1 MKNRILFLSM
11 FILALLPTMV
21 QANDYLEKQNHYSVM
36 ATGQDV
42 IHFTIPVY
50 AYGAGNDYYVHKMSY
65 IYIDNITKDGVSESG
80 TVTIAKAYSKRSADD
95 SENKDYSGGKGS
107 AYLEM
112 SKGKAIV
119 TSTYSGINEVVNE
132 GAGSGKMLIRTVE
145 DDGCDHVTKLEFD
158 WYPPTELNEKKF
170 RINLKIYLY
179 RNQAD
184 PKDNNQSYTFDWHF
198 DNSGQN
204 FTSNDNMVAPQL
216 MTPFLYTVSESGAT
230 AGFGA
235 AAVPYM
241 TFQNVYGYYSS
252 LNPSKLIPVK
262 ERSGI
267 IYVETTDTVQPAFSA
282 KFDLERNATTHEH
295 VQLNSNTVNIQ
306 PYHRIHDFAATAE
319 TDQMGTYTGNHVLTW
334 NIKNPQLSD
343 LLDGDMFE
351 VQRALKP
358 DFSDAQQVTV
368 TTMSRNKGSYKFVDN
383 NRSTWSGN
391 VNTITLDTIS
401 RKYVYT
407 PTKSHEIYDQNG
419 KLLYTVD
426 VELTNNKVFV
436 SSIPIYYR
444 IRRASASVWGW
455 NHDLAKTTTL
465 YNINYLAP
473 LAATQDNYSKDKEFE
488 NNHKVNFRFTIEN
501 SGAPPASFDN
511 DAYTLQLKKW
521 ETSNDSVTLRIID
534 YPGRNSGDFY
544 PPRFSLRKPDGNI
557 IRRYGKFSGD
567 QEFTVPKGSELYF
580 DDGWNQHLTIY
591 LYHDT
596 QYRIEQNSRGWDGF
610 VDESSTLPSYPFT
623 QALQQFLIDSLKP
636 LMIAKY
642 QQEYQGNKCMWDNSA
657 KLVVT
662 RTIQETGQEMEFIVP
677 PDSIRRQED
686 GSWLATFSDVAD
698 RACSHYSY
706 TVRIDQSEAD
716 LHVYDE
722 SQLAAKSISGP
733 DLYFDESATI
743 TRFTATQGDAS
754 TAMKNGV
761 LLRWQVNSDAVDSYV
776 LTRVKKGSDA
786 SPDTLY
792 RGDNTDYFDRTAL
805 PDVHYDY
812 TVATRYSCNGK
823 STSNAATTEGWRTP
837 YGEISGTIRVTDN
850 SGMAGVKVVLQDAAG
865 NALDSMIT
873 NASGFF
879 RFDSL
884 TYDGA
889 KGTDYAVIPTS
900 QYGTFAYNNTSAV
913 SATVT
918 VSVAEAVGSG
928 IDFVN
933 TASTRL
939 SGRVLYKLSTI
950 PVPGAMF
957 LLNGDTVRRDNVP
970 VTTGTDGNFELVLPL
985 SQPCKLQ
992 VFKPGHSFEGDGI
1005 LHVEQGKD
1013 SFALTKP
1020 LDGVRFYDRTK
1031 VCLVGRVAGG
1041 NDQRD
1046 LQHGFGVGKNN
1057 LGDNLQLVLQLEGD
1071 NTAQLVHDPDDLSRD
1086 TMQQSVEYTAVN
1098 GKPVVTN
1105 TLFEKKRIILQ
1116 PDPKTGEYAV
1126 DLYPTKYKVVQAT
1139 ATGYATLFA
1148 AGQGAETFDLTNA
1161 PLTVIHDTLT
1171 TNTNSN
1177 KQYTTSYNAVYDRIY
1192 HNPVVVGLSQVLYGI
1207 ERKGYGEAEME
1218 FSSIRSQSDKVA
1230 MYTEQPDGTV
1240 NYLMGYPV
1248 FLSGRKYQFVARA
1261 YEEYYY
1267 NNNRNGGAVDRVA
1280 QRGGEVIIHNGL
1292 HSQMDTLQFALDEKG
1307 ENRAVWLTVD
1317 QIDVN
1322 NSGTNALRN
1331 VSTLLK
1337 TEGNAVETTVFSAFV
1352 SGVDFESGNLMD
1364 TESSIV
1370 LLDIIRDPAGMGSTA
1385 WVDAGSTYTFAY
1397 SESYY
1402 WNMGVDITLMKG
1414 VKVTQNIGTVSAPQ
1428 GAGTYMGSNFETSR
1442 LLSIPI
1448 PISHDWSWGY
1458 MYNYTVTTDNR
1469 IATSPGMMPQDVG
1482 APADVFYGTTIS
1494 QLAGKFN
1501 AVAVIS
1507 DSLFQV
1513 RQPAINAGI
1522 MKVLGSGTAADG
1534 KPYYLV
1540 TGQKTALGSK
1550 VNNTFAYTQ
1559 DYVINSIIPKLAIER
1574 SNLLMN
1580 FADSADAQAYA
1591 NATEEPVYWNIGN
1604 ADQTAATDSIKK
1616 GAYRMICPDN
1626 DQVYTDRIAALDNM
1640 IYQWIAILYGNEKEK
1655 VHARMA
1661 GSSTEVGTY
1670 SISAGASFT
1679 HADVYA
1685 SAAGYN
1691 ELPQSAKLWGQQEA
1705 TSATLA
1711 ASQLASSW
1719 QQIANFFGTMGKD
1732 KIGETVGSALQKI
1745 GDLNNVVDDPAR
1757 PAQQQQQEMGS
1768 QTNASKFL
1776 FNIEPTTIYLP
1787 NFDKSNAKTVTKNC
1801 GFSLNSD
1808 NMGDLTVAVY
1818 RARTDSV
1825 WRDTTAVTRDKVG
1838 ISGREDDLLYGS
1850 YVFYTVAGSTY
1861 CPHEDEQKTAFYN
1874 PGTVISNETQW
1885 VAKPELSIDTYEQSA
1900 VMPDKRAVFHVTL
1913 MNNSSLQTGRA
1924 AMGNQFDLSINPIS
1938 NPNGARITM
1947 DGQPLTQSIGFFL
1960 TPGVPVTKTLEVERG
1975 TVDDYENLT
1984 LNLGLAD
1991 CPITFSTLNFSVHFL
2006 PVSSPV
2012 EITSPRQ
2019 NWTMNTLSPHDSIG
2033 YYLPIEIDGFDIH
2046 HKNFDHIEFQYKLST
2061 QSDDDW
2067 VNQCSF
2073 YADDSL
2079 YNLASGNKAMIENGR
2094 VVPFR
2099 FYGERD
2105 PKELNYDLRAVTFC
2119 RFGSGFVTKAS
2130 PVISGVKDTRPPVVF
2145 GDPEPANS
2153 ILGIG
2158 DHLKLRFSEP
2168 IAGNWLDEDNN
2179 FQLIGITNETSP
2191 TTDASPHF
2199 DGTADSYA
2207 ASAVNRS
2214 LANRSFTIDLMV
2226 KPTDPNAAVTFFEHG
2241 LDGKGIAFGRTAD
2254 NRLFLKSESQTVY
2267 SKPLTDKMLEFT
2279 RVAVTYNN
2287 DSSAVRFYAGTSDIT
2302 AAPSTLNTQPSTL
2315 NAPLVFGRGMEGNM
2329 LECRV
2334 WTKALTPEEITVTN
2348 QRYLTGYERELMA
2361 YYRMNEGQGTSLRD
2375 RASGA
2380 TLTMHNAS
2388 WNLPKGISLAL
2399 TANDSVALDRNKLSR
2414 SAAYDATYMLWF
2426 RPTSTNGTIFRAGD
2440 KRFALEDGKL
2450 VFHYGNQKSDIT
2462 NQKCAVGTWHHL
2474 VLVVNRTYNNIAVYL
2489 DDQLAV
2495 NFAADRLSGIAGDM
2509 YFGGDGFEGNIDE
2522 FIVFE
2527 QALPKTFIS
2536 EFGNRKPVGDEMG
2549 LMAYLPFEQQIQNP
2563 NGVLEQVFSVN
2574 DQRIFRDANG
2584 NVIDKVLPLID
2595 LSSLQGGDGGRLS
2608 DKATYAPVSGIGLL
2622 SKLKFNWTYNNEE
2635 LLVNLNMADYEINH
2649 QPVLVTVR
2657 DVEDLNGNPMPSPV
2671 MWMATVDRNALKW
2684 YDTELAFEALYPV
2697 TGNPSSV
2704 TDYTVDFAFFNQTGL
2719 RHQFTI
2725 ESLPDWLTVNESYGA
2740 INAISTKTVR
2750 FTFDAQMPVGVYSDY
2765 IYLTDENGLS
2775 EPLLVEYTVTA
2786 ICPYD
2791 EVDKN
2796 KYPNNM
2802 SVCGEVKIG
2811 TVYDTDADDRV
2822 IALYRNECVGI
2833 ANVAFDNLTSKTE
2846 VFLTVHGN
2854 DAMNRKEIRFQLWQA
2869 STGKVLELTPS
2880 RKITFAHG
2888 AVYGCGEPTPLVF
2901 STSGSETQNIAL
2913 NTGWNWISFNLNL
2926 QPDSARI
2933 NEQLSAE
2940 AAWTEGDIIKNPAN
2954 RQFCTYSANQD
2965 AFAGTLT
2972 GLDYQLIYMVYA
2984 KNGNILRI
2992 GGDPLKQSKM
3002 QITLRG
3008 DGQWSALPCLLNQ
3021 STPLAEALADYFDH
3035 ATAGDLVKAHDRFAY
3050 FSADKKWV
3058 GDLTALRPGEG
3069 YLFRRMA
3076 AGPVTVNFYNTERLP
3091 DKREKDRVRSAERG
3105 FHGTAAT
3112 NMTMI
3117 CQISYSDS
3125 GLTAERSNSDNGLTG
3140 VAGQALRAYIGD
3152 ELVGV
3157 ATPIDG
3163 LYFLTISSDAVGEL
3177 RFETEDGQSLIVQ
3190 RSYSDNGLT
3199 AEGGHTG
3206 AAGQT
3211 LCVYYVPDSHHGSLK
3226 APIVLRPGDNRPYKI
3241 IENNHVIIIR
3251 NNEKYDVT
3259 GKKL

>member
-1 MKNRILFLSM
+1 MKHNLSILILILCSLFLM
-11 FILALLPTMV
+11 PKNAK
-21 QANDYLEKQNHYSVM
+21 ANDYLEKQNHYSVM

-42 IHFTIPVY
+42 IHFVVPVY
-50 AYGAGNDYYVHKMSY
+50 AYGKGNDYYVHKMSY
-65 IYIDNITKDGVSESG
+65 IYIDNITKNGVAESG

-95 SENKDYSGGKGS
+95 SENKDYAGGKGS
-107 AYLEM
+107 AYVEM

-119 TSTYSGINEVVNE
+119 TSTYSGINAVVNE
-132 GAGSGKMLIRTVE
+132 GESSGKMLIRTVE
-145 DDGCDHVTKLEFD
+145 DDGCPHVTKLEFD

-216 MTPFLYTVSESGAT
+216 MTPFLYTVSESGCE

-241 TFQNVYGYYSS
+241 TFQDVYGYYSS

-262 ERSGI
+262 ERSGM

-282 KFDLERNATTHEH
+282 KFDLERNAKTQEH
-295 VQLNSNTVNIQ
+295 VQLNSNKVNIQ
-306 PYHRIHDFAATAE
+306 PYHRIHNFTATAE
-319 TDQMGTYTGNHVLTW
+319 TDNTGTYTGNHMLTW
-334 NIKNPQLSD
+334 DIKNAQLAD

-351 VQRALKP
+351 VQRALKS

-368 TTMSRNKGSYKFVDN
+368 TTMTRNRDRYTYVDN
-383 NRSTWSGN
+383 SRVFWTGNAKDTTLSGN
-391 VNTITLDTIS
+391 RNFRYEAEDP
-401 RKYVYT
+401 YYF
-407 PTKSHEIYDQNG
+407 YDQDGNITHQLTYE
-419 KLLYTVD
+419 LLNSGVQ
-426 VELTNNKVFV
+426 V
-436 SSIPIYYR
+436 SSVPVYYR
-444 IRRASASVWGW
+444 IRRASSSVWGW
-455 NHDLAKTTTL
+455 NNELVQKAAMQ
-465 YNINYLAP
+465 NANYLAP
-473 LAATQDNYSKDKEFE
+473 LAETQENYTKDADYA

-501 SGAPPASFDN
+501 STASGIVIPDDRFYLDTKLTYM
-511 DAYTLQLKKW
+511 D
-521 ETSNDSVTLRIID
+521 DSVTLRIID
-534 YPGRNSGDFY
+534 DPARGSDYKFPQYDISYNGNTLRQLASFHGNQEMRL
-544 PPRFSLRKPDGNI
+544 PRGAQVHFFIRGYIHTYFILDRSKQLRLLNKGWEVVLDQMLEPDPVT
-557 IRRYGKFSGD
+557 D
-567 QEFTVPKGSELYF
+567 ELKV
-580 DDGWNQHLTIY
+580 QL
-591 LYHDT
+591 
-596 QYRIEQNSRGWDGF
+596 R
-610 VDESSTLPSYPFT
+610 
-623 QALQQFLIDSLKP
+623 DSLKP
-636 LMIAKY
+636 LFVAKY
-642 QQEYQGNKCMWDNSA
+642 QQEYSGGKCMWDNSA

-662 RTIQETGQEMEFIVP
+662 RTIEETGQEMEFIVP

-686 GSWLATFSDVAD
+686 GSWIATFSDVAD

-716 LHVYDE
+716 LHVSD
-722 SQLAAKSISGP
+722 SLQLQPKTISGP
-733 DLYFDESATI
+733 NLYFDESATI
-743 TRFTATQGDAS
+743 TRFTATQGDAT

-812 TVATRYSCNGK
+812 TIATSYSCNGK
-823 STSNAATTEGWRTP
+823 HTSNAATTEGWRTP

-850 SGMAGVKVVLQDAAG
+850 SGMAGVKVVLQDAVG
-865 NALDSMIT
+865 NVLDSMIT
-873 NASGFF
+873 NASGYY

-889 KGTDYAVIPTS
+889 TGTDYAVIPTS
-900 QYGTFAYNNTSAV
+900 QYGTFVYNNTSMPT
-913 SATVT
+913 ATVSLT
-918 VSVAEAVGSG
+918 VDEAVGSV

-933 TASTRL
+933 TSSTRL

-1013 SFALTKP
+1013 TFALTKP
-1020 LDGVRFYDRTK
+1020 LDGVRFYDLTK
-1031 VCLVGRVAGG
+1031 VRLLGRVAGG

-1046 LQHGFGVGKNN
+1046 LKHGFGVGKNN

-1086 TMQQSVEYTAVN
+1086 TVNQSVQYSAVS
-1098 GKPVVTN
+1098 GQPVTTN
-1105 TLFEKKRIILQ
+1105 TLFEKKRIILH
-1116 PDPKTGEYAV
+1116 PDTRTGEYAV
-1126 DLYPTKYKVVQAT
+1126 DLFPTKYKVVQAT

-1177 KQYTTSYNAVYDRIY
+1177 KQYTTAYNAVYDRIY
-1192 HNPVVVGLSQVLYGI
+1192 HNPVVVGLSQILYGI

-1230 MYTEQPDGTV
+1230 MYTEQSDGTV

-1267 NNNRNGGAVDRVA
+1267 NNNRNGGVIDRVA
-1280 QRGGEVIIHNGL
+1280 QRGGEVTIHNGL

-1317 QIDVN
+1317 KIDVN
-1322 NSGTNALRN
+1322 NSGTGALRN

-1385 WVDAGSTYTFAY
+1385 WVDAGSTYTFGY
-1397 SESYY
+1397 SESFY
-1402 WNMGVDITLMKG
+1402 WNMGVDITLRRG
-1414 VKVTQNIGTVSAPQ
+1414 IKVTQDIGTVAAPS

-1494 QLAGKFN
+1494 QLAGKFS

-1522 MKVLGSGTAADG
+1522 MKVLGAGTAADG
-1534 KPYYLV
+1534 EQYYLV

-1580 FADSADAQAYA
+1580 FADSTDAQAYA
-1591 NATEEPVYWNIGN
+1591 NATEEPVYWNTGN
-1604 ADQTAATDSIKK
+1604 ADKTAATDSVKK
-1616 GAYRMICPDN
+1616 GSYKMICPDN
-1626 DQVYTDRIAALDNM
+1626 DKVYTDRIAALDNM
-1640 IYQWIAILYGNEKEK
+1640 ICQWIAILFGNEKEK

-1685 SAAGYN
+1685 STAAYN

-1705 TSATLA
+1705 SSATIA

-1719 QQIANFFGTMGKD
+1719 MSIANFFGTMGKD
-1732 KIGETVGSALQKI
+1732 KIGETVASALQKI

-1757 PAQQQQQEMGS
+1757 PTKQQQQEMGS
-1768 QTNASKFL
+1768 QTNTSKFL

-1787 NFDKSNAKTVTKNC
+1787 NYNKSNSKTVTKNC

-1838 ISGREDDLLYGS
+1838 ISGSEADLLYGS

-1861 CPHEDEQKTAFYN
+1861 CPHEDEEKTKFYN

-1885 VAKPELSIDTYEQSA
+1885 VAKPELTIDTYEQSA
-1900 VMPDKRAVFHVTL
+1900 VMPDKRAVFKVTM
-1913 MNNSSLQTGRA
+1913 MNNSSLNVGRA
-1924 AMGNQFDLSINPIS
+1924 AIGQQFNLSINPNS

-1947 DGQPLTQSIGFFL
+1947 DGQTLTQSIGFFL

-1991 CPITFSTLNFSVHFL
+1991 CPITFANLNFSVHFL

-2019 NWTMNTLSPHDSIG
+2019 NWVMNTLSPHDSIG

-2073 YADDSL
+2073 YASDSL
-2079 YNLASGNKAMIENGR
+2079 YQKASGNKAMIENGR
-2094 VVPFR
+2094 IVPFR

-2105 PKELNYDLRAVTFC
+2105 PKELNYDLRAVSFC
-2119 RFGSGFVTKAS
+2119 RYGSGFVTKAS

-2145 GDPEPANS
+2145 GEPEPANG

-2199 DGTADSYA
+2199 DGTNDSYA
-2207 ASAVNRS
+2207 ATQVSRS
-2214 LANRSFTIDLMV
+2214 LAGAFTIDMMV
-2226 KPTDPNAAVTFFEHG
+2226 KPTDPNAAVTFFTHG
-2241 LDGKGIAFGRTAD
+2241 MDGDGLSFARTAD
-2254 NRLFLKSESQTVY
+2254 NRLLLRSGETTVY
-2267 SKPLTDKMLEFT
+2267 SRPLADKMLEFT
-2279 RVAVTYNN
+2279 RVVVTY
-2287 DSSAVRFYAGTSDIT
+2287 DSSTHAVRFFAGTLEVTDNSQQPIANSQST
-2302 AAPSTLNTQPSTL
+2302 A
-2315 NAPLVFGRGMEGNM
+2315 APLVFARGMEGNM

-2334 WTKALTPEEITVTN
+2334 WTKALTAEEVAATHM
-2348 QRYLTGYERELMA
+2348 RYLSGSERELIA
-2361 YYRMNEGQGTSLRD
+2361 YYRMNEGQGTTLRD

-2399 TANDSVALDRNKLSR
+2399 TGNDSVALARNLLNR
-2414 SAAYDATYMLWF
+2414 SAVYDATYMFWF
-2426 RPTSTNGTIFRAGD
+2426 KATSTNGTIYRAGD
-2440 KRFALEDGKL
+2440 KRFAIDNSKLIYED
-2450 VFHYGNQKSDIT
+2450 T
-2462 NQKCAVGTWHHL
+2462 NGQRLMANGLSAGEWHHI
-2474 VLVVNRTYNNIAVYL
+2474 VWVINRTYNNVGIYL
-2489 DDQLAV
+2489 DGELTV
-2495 NFAADRLSGIAGDM
+2495 TYPADKLTGVTGDM
-2509 YFGGDGFEGNIDE
+2509 QLGGGGFAGNIDE
-2522 FIVFE
+2522 FTVFE
-2527 QALPKTFIS
+2527 QALPKTFIT

-2549 LMAYLPFEQQIQNP
+2549 LMAYLPFEQQIQNA
-2563 NGVLEQVFSVN
+2563 NGVLELVFSIN
-2574 DQRIFRDANG
+2574 DQRIVRDANG
-2584 NVIDKVLPLID
+2584 NIVNKVVPLVLTANDQQPIAN
-2595 LSSLQGGDGGRLS
+2595 LA
-2608 DKATYAPVSGIGLL
+2608 DKANYAPVSGIGLL

-2635 LLVNLNMADYEINH
+2635 LLVNLQMNDYEINK

-2684 YDTELAFEALYPV
+2684 YDTQLRQTRVMDSQSAYAPIETE
-2697 TGNPSSV
+2697 
-2704 TDYTVDFAFFNQTGL
+2704 FAFFNQTGL
-2719 RHQFTI
+2719 RHQFVI
-2725 ESLPDWLTVNESYGA
+2725 ESLPDWLSVNESYGSIGA
-2740 INAISTKTVR
+2740 MTDKTVH
-2750 FTFDAQMPVGVYSDY
+2750 FAFSPDQPVGTYSDY
-2765 IYLTDENGLS
+2765 IYLIDENGLC
-2775 EPLLVEYTVTA
+2775 EPLYVEYDVQA
-2786 ICPYD
+2786 VAPYSDPD
-2791 EVDKN
+2791 ESQ
-2796 KYPNNM
+2796 YPYTM
-2802 SVCGEVKIG
+2802 SVCAQVRING
-2811 TVYDTDADDRV
+2811 TYDTDERDIV
-2822 IALYRNECVGI
+2822 YALYSNNCIGK
-2833 ANVAFDNLTSKTE
+2833 ANVAFNTTTSTSE
-2846 VFLTVHGN
+2846 VFLTVFGKQLMVNH
-2854 DAMNRKEIRFQLWQA
+2854 ALTFQLWQA
-2869 STGKVLELTPS
+2869 ATGKIYSLTPS
-2880 RKITFAHG
+2880 EPITFAHG
-2888 AVYGCGEPTPLVF
+2888 NIYGCSGTPIVLT
-2901 STSGSETQNIAL
+2901 TSGSETQAIELQA
-2913 NTGWNWISFNLNL
+2913 GWNWVSSYLKL
-2926 QPDSARI
+2926 QPETAPI
-2933 NEQLSAE
+2933 NTTMMASK
-2940 AAWTEGDIIKNPAN
+2940 AWHEGDVIKTPESQ
-2954 RQFCTYSANQD
+2954 QFSTYSQAQTQ
-2965 AFAGTLT
+2965 FSGTLT
-2972 GLDYQLIYMVYA
+2972 GWDYTQMYMIFTSA
-2984 KNGNILRI
+2984 GNTIRLS
-2992 GGDPLKQSKM
+2992 GEPLTDGDRH
-3002 QITLRG
+3002 ITLQG
-3008 DGQWSALPCLLNQ
+3008 NNWSVVPCLF
-3021 STPLAEALADYFDH
+3021 SEVTPITEALADYFNH
-3035 ATAGDLVKAHDRFAY
+3035 ATAGDLIKARNRFAV
-3050 FSADKKWV
+3050 FSTDKRWI
-3058 GDLTALRPGEG
+3058 GDLTALHPGEG
-3069 YLFRRMA
+3069 YLFRRLGQGDVTVTFFSRNTGAAPQREPMA
-3076 AGPVTVNFYNTERLP
+3076 A
-3091 DKREKDRVRSAERG
+3091 DRQPMAGS
-3105 FHGTAAT
+3105 AT
-3112 NMTMI
+3112 NMTI
-3117 CQISYSDS
+3117 IAAIEQPTVS
-3125 GLTAERSNSDNGLTG
+3125 GAPTNNVQWGKS
-3140 VAGQALRAYIGD
+3140 GQQLMAYIGD
-3152 ELVGV
+3152 ELVGT
-3157 ATPIDG
+3157 AEPIEVDG
-3163 LYFLTISSDAVGEL
+3163 EQLYFLTASSDQAGEL
-3177 RFETEDGQSLIVQ
+3177 RFETADG
-3190 RSYSDNGLT
+3190 RELT
-3199 AEGGHTG
+3199 AS
-3206 AAGQT
+3206 GQKFA
-3211 LCVYYVPDSHHGSLK
+3211 YMANDHHGSLLS
-3226 APIVLRPGDNRPYKI
+3226 PVLLSPAGENGPYKV
-3241 IENNHVIIIR
+3241 IEDDHVIIIR
-3251 NNEKYDVT
+3251 DGERYDVT
-3259 GKKL
+3259 GVKLTK

>member
-1 MKNRILFLSM
+1 MKHRIYLF
-11 FILALLPTMV
+11 FLALMAMMLVPHRA
-21 QANDYLEKQNHYSVM
+21 QANDYLEKQSHFSVM

-42 IHFTIPVY
+42 IHFVVPVY
-50 AYGAGNDYYVHKMSY
+50 AYGAGNDYYVHQTSY
-65 IYIDNITKDGVSESG
+65 IYIDNITKNGVSESG

-107 AYLEM
+107 AYVEM
-112 SKGKAIV
+112 KKGKAIV

-132 GAGSGKMLIRTVE
+132 GESSGKMLIRTVE

-158 WYPPTELNEKKF
+158 WYPPTELNQKKF
-170 RINLKIYLY
+170 RINLKVYLY

-216 MTPFLYTVSESGAT
+216 MTPFLYTVSESGAA

-252 LNPSKLIPVK
+252 LNSSKLIPVK
-262 ERSGI
+262 ERSGM

-282 KFDLERNATTHEH
+282 KFDLERNATTHER
-295 VQLNSNTVNIQ
+295 VQLNSNTVNIL
-306 PYHRIHDFAATAE
+306 PYHRIYDFTATAE
-319 TDQMGTYTGNHVLTW
+319 TDNTDTYTGNHVLTW
-334 NIKNPQLSD
+334 NIKNPQLAD

-351 VQRALKP
+351 IQRALKS

-368 TTMSRNKGSYKFVDN
+368 TNMTRNKGTYKFVDN
-383 NRSTWSGN
+383 NRSTWTGN
-391 VNTITLDTIS
+391 AQGQTETFDYHAT
-401 RKYVYT
+401 YT
-407 PTKSHEIYDQNG
+407 PNESHVIYDQNG
-419 KLLYTVD
+419 NAKYSID
-426 VELTNNKVFV
+426 VELTNEKVQV
-436 SSIPIYYR
+436 SSVPVYYR

-455 NHDLAKTTTL
+455 NNELVKTTML
-465 YNINYLAP
+465 QNANYLAP
-473 LAATQDNYSKDKEFE
+473 LAATQDNYAKDADFE
-488 NNHKVNFRFTIEN
+488 NNHKVNFRFKIEN
-501 SGAPPASFDN
+501 SSTPPASFDD

-521 ETSNDSVTLRIID
+521 ETFEDSVIFRIID
-534 YPGRNSGDFY
+534 YPGRPSESWFA
-544 PPRFSLRKPDGNI
+544 PRYSLRAPDMKFI
-557 IRRYGKFSGD
+557 KRYGYFSGD
-567 QEFTVPKGSELYF
+567 QEFKVPKGTELYF

-591 LYHDT
+591 LNHDT
-596 QYRIEQNSRGWDGF
+596 QYRIEKDSRGWYGF
-610 VDESSTLPSYPFT
+610 VEESSKMASYPYT
-623 QALQQFLIDSLKP
+623 PALQQYLIDSLKP
-636 LMIAKY
+636 LLTAKY
-642 QQEYQGNKCMWDNSA
+642 QQEFQGAKAMWDNLA

-662 RTIQETGQEMEFIVP
+662 RTIQETGQQMEFIVP
-677 PDSIRRQED
+677 PDSIRRQND
-686 GSWLATFSDVAD
+686 GSWIASYSDIAD

-706 TVRIDQSEAD
+706 TVRIDQSDAD
-716 LHVYDE
+716 LHVFD
-722 SQLAAKSISGP
+722 SLQLQPKTISGP

-743 TRFTATQGDAS
+743 TRFTATKGDAS

-761 LLRWQVNSDAVDSYV
+761 LLRWQVNSEAVDSYV

-805 PDVHYDY
+805 PNVHYDY
-812 TVATRYSCNGK
+812 TVATSYSCNGK
-823 STSNAATTEGWRTP
+823 KTSNAATTEGWRTP

-865 NALDSMIT
+865 NVLDSMIT
-873 NASGFF
+873 NASGFY

-889 KGTDYAVIPTS
+889 TGTDFAIIPTS
-900 QYGTFAYNNTSAV
+900 QYGKFSYNNTSAV
-913 SATVT
+913 SATVSLT
-918 VSVAEAVGSG
+918 VAEAVGSV

-933 TASTRL
+933 TSSTRL

-957 LLNGDTVRRDNVP
+957 LLNGDTVRRDNTP

-1013 SFALTKP
+1013 TFALTKP
-1020 LDGVRFYDRTK
+1020 LDGVRFYDQTK
-1031 VCLVGRVAGG
+1031 VRLVGRVAGG

-1046 LQHGFGVGKNN
+1046 LQHGFGLGKNN

-1086 TMQQSVEYTAVN
+1086 TMQQQVSYTDINA
-1098 GKPVVTN
+1098 KQVVTN

-1116 PDPKTGEYAV
+1116 PDPRTGEYAV
-1126 DLYPTKYKVVQAT
+1126 DLFPTKYKVVQAT

-1161 PLTVIHDTLT
+1161 PLTIIHDTLT

-1177 KQYTTSYNAVYDRIY
+1177 KQYTTAYNAVYDRIY
-1192 HNPVVVGLSQVLYGI
+1192 HNPVVVGLSQILYGI

-1230 MYTEQPDGTV
+1230 MYTEQSDGTV

-1261 YEEYYY
+1261 YEEYFY
-1267 NNNRNGGAVDRVA
+1267 NNNRNGGVVDRVA
-1280 QRGGEVIIHNGL
+1280 QRGGEVTIHNGL

-1337 TEGNAVETTVFSAFV
+1337 TEGTAVETTVFSAFV
-1352 SGVDFESGNLMD
+1352 SGVDFESGNLTD

-1385 WVDAGSTYTFAY
+1385 WVDAGSTYTFGY
-1397 SESYY
+1397 SESFY
-1402 WNMGVDITLMKG
+1402 WNMGVDITLMRG

-1428 GAGTYMGSNFETSR
+1428 GAGTYLGSNFETSR

-1469 IATSPGMMPQDVG
+1469 ISTSPGMMPQDVG

-1494 QLAGKFN
+1494 QLAGRFN

-1522 MKVLGSGTAADG
+1522 MKVLGSGAAADG
-1534 KPYYLV
+1534 KQYYLV

-1591 NATEEPVYWNIGN
+1591 NATEEPVYWNTGN
-1604 ADQTAATDSIKK
+1604 ADRTAATDSIKK
-1616 GAYRMICPDN
+1616 GSYKMICPDN
-1626 DQVYTDRIAALDNM
+1626 DQVYTNRIAALDNM

-1679 HADVYA
+1679 HSDVYA
-1685 SAAGYN
+1685 STAAYN
-1691 ELPQSAKLWGQQEA
+1691 ELPQSAKLWGQQQA
-1705 TSATLA
+1705 SSATLA

-1719 QQIANFFGTMGKD
+1719 QSIANFFGTMGKD
-1732 KIGETVGSALQKI
+1732 KIGETVESALDKI
-1745 GDLNNVVDDPAR
+1745 GDISQIQDDPGDQTR
-1757 PAQQQQQEMGS
+1757 TRENQIQEMGS
-1768 QTNASKFL
+1768 QTNASKFM
-1776 FNIEPTTIYLP
+1776 FNIEPTTYYMP
-1787 NFDKSNAKTVTKNC
+1787 NYDKNNAKTVTKNC

-1838 ISGREDDLLYGS
+1838 VPSNDPDLLYGS

-1874 PGTVISNETQW
+1874 PGTLISNETQW
-1885 VAKPELSIDTYEQSA
+1885 VCKPEMTIDTYEQSA

-1924 AMGNQFDLSINPIS
+1924 AMGNQFDLSINPNS

-1947 DGQPLTQSIGFFL
+1947 DGQSLTQSMGFFL

-1991 CPITFSTLNFSVHFL
+1991 CPITFANLNFSVHFL

-2019 NWTMNTLSPHDSIG
+2019 NWVMNTLSPHDSVG

-2079 YNLASGNKAMIENGR
+2079 YNLATGNKAMIENGR
-2094 VVPFR
+2094 IVPFR

-2105 PKELNYDLRAVTFC
+2105 PKELDYDLRAVTFC

-2145 GDPEPANS
+2145 GSPKPANS

-2158 DHLKLRFSEP
+2158 DDLKLRFSEP

-2199 DGTADSYA
+2199 DGTNDSYA
-2207 ASAVNRS
+2207 ASDVSRS
-2214 LANRSFTIDLMV
+2214 LSDRSFSIDMMV
-2226 KPTDPNAAVTFFEHG
+2226 KPADPNAAATFFTHG
-2241 LDGKGIAFGRTAD
+2241 TDGNGITFGLTDD
-2254 NRLFLKSESQTVY
+2254 NRLLLKSGSETVY
-2267 SKPLTDKMLEFT
+2267 SKPLASRMLEFT
-2279 RVAVTYNN
+2279 RVVVTYDNET
-2287 DSSAVRFYAGTSDIT
+2287 DTTRFYAGTLELTDRSQ
-2302 AAPSTLNTQPSTL
+2302 TLIKNINS
-2315 NAPLVFGRGMEGNM
+2315 NSRFVFGRGTEGNI
-2329 LECRV
+2329 LEARI
-2334 WTKALTPEEITVTN
+2334 WTKALTQEEVSTTN
-2348 QRYLTGYERELMA
+2348 NRYLTGYERELLA
-2361 YYRMNEGQGTSLRD
+2361 YYRMNEGQGLTLRD

-2399 TANDSVALDRNKLSR
+2399 GQQDRALLASNVLSR

-2426 RPTSTNGTIFRAGD
+2426 RPTSDNGTVFSAGD

-2450 VFHYGNQKSDIT
+2450 VFHYGDQSSIVNRKID
-2462 NQKCAVGTWHHL
+2462 NGNWHHL
-2474 VLVVNRTYNNIAVYL
+2474 VWVINRTYNNVAIYL
-2489 DDQLAV
+2489 DSELSATFPATQLTGI
-2495 NFAADRLSGIAGDM
+2495 SGEM
-2509 YFGGDGFEGNIDE
+2509 YFGGDNFEGNIDE
-2522 FIVFE
+2522 FMVFE
-2527 QALPKTFIS
+2527 QALPKTFIT
-2536 EFGNRKPVGDEMG
+2536 EFGTRKPIGDEMG
-2549 LMAYLPFEQQIQNP
+2549 LMAYLPFEQQVQNA
-2563 NGVLEQVFSVN
+2563 NGVLEQVFTVN
-2574 DQRIFRDANG
+2574 DQRIFTDPSG
-2584 NVIDKVLPLID
+2584 NVVNKEVPLVTEFVTGSSGYVDPAEYDKYA
-2595 LSSLQGGDGGRLS
+2595 
-2608 DKATYAPVSGIGLL
+2608 DKDTYAPVSGIGLL

-2684 YDTELAFEALYPV
+2684 YDNELKQTQLVYGQLAEKPIY
-2697 TGNPSSV
+2697 S
-2704 TDYTVDFAFFNQTGL
+2704 DFAFFNQTGM
-2719 RHQFTI
+2719 RHQYSI
-2725 ESLPDWLTVNESYGA
+2725 ESLPDWLTVSESYGTIGA
-2740 INAISTKTVR
+2740 MSDKTIRFNFST
-2750 FTFDAQMPVGVYSDY
+2750 DLPAGAYSDY
-2765 IYLTDENGLS
+2765 VYLTDENGLS
-2775 EPLLVEYTVTA
+2775 EPLFVEYTVEA

-2791 EVDKN
+2791 EPDEH
-2796 KYPNNM
+2796 KYSLNM
-2802 SVCGEVKIG
+2802 SVCG
-2811 TVYDTDADDRV
+2811 TVMHNGQYDTNTEDKVMAF
-2822 IALYRNECVGI
+2822 YHGECVGMANI
-2833 ANVAFDNLTSKTE
+2833 AANGE
-2846 VFLTVHGN
+2846 VFLAVYGN
-2854 DAMNRKEIRFQLWQA
+2854 EVMSNKEITFQLWQA
-2869 STGKVLELTPS
+2869 STGKVLNLTPS
-2880 RKITFAHG
+2880 RKITFTHG
-2888 AVYGCGEPTPLVF
+2888 AVYGCGSGEPVVF
-2901 STSGSETQNIAL
+2901 TTSGSETQNIAL
-2913 NTGWNWISFNLNL
+2913 FAGWNWISTNLALTPTKASLNTVM
-2926 QPDSARI
+2926 SG
-2933 NEQLSAE
+2933 AE
-2940 AAWTEGDIIKNPAN
+2940 PWKEGDLIKNPAN
-2954 RQFCTYSANQD
+2954 HQFCTYSETQD
-2965 AFAGTLT
+2965 AFMGELT
-2972 GLDYQLIYMVYA
+2972 GWDYKQMYMVYT
-2984 KNGNILRI
+2984 KNGNTLRLN
-2992 GGDPLKQSKM
+2992 GDKLSKDSM
-3002 QITLRG
+3002 QLTLRG
-3008 DGQWSALPCLLNQ
+3008 DGQWSALPCLLDRA
-3021 STPLAEALADYFDH
+3021 TTITEAMADYYEH
-3035 ATAGDLVKAHDRFAY
+3035 ATAGDIIKSHGHFAY
-3050 FSADKKWV
+3050 FSADKQWK

-3069 YLFRRMA
+3069 YLMRRMG
-3076 AGPVTVNFYNTERLP
+3076 AGDVTVKFYNTALQVESR
-3091 DKREKDRVRSAERG
+3091 K
-3105 FHGTAAT
+3105 TAPLKEESRFTGNGAT

-3117 CQISYSDS
+3117 CKVV
-3125 GLTAERSNSDNGLTG
+3125 ERQKSEVES
-3140 VAGQALRAYIGD
+3140 LRAYVGD
-3152 ELVGV
+3152 ELAGV
-3157 ATPIDG
+3157 ATQIDS

-3177 RFETEDGQSLIVQ
+3177 RFETEDGTPLVSEMPT
-3190 RSYSDNGLT
+3190 RY
-3199 AEGGHTG
+3199 
-3206 AAGQT
+3206 AA
-3211 LCVYYVPDSHHGSLK
+3211 DSHHGSPKTPVILK
-3226 APIVLRPGDNRPYKI
+3226 PGDPDRVRKV

-3251 NNEKYDVT
+3251 NDERYDVT
-3259 GKKL
+3259 GKKLNK

>member
-1 MKNRILFLSM
+1 MNMKNKVNL
-11 FILALLPTMV
+11 FILAVCSLFLMPNMAR
-21 QANDYLEKQNHYSVM
+21 ANDYLEKQNHYSVM

-42 IHFTIPVY
+42 IHFVVPVY
-50 AYGAGNDYYVHKMSY
+50 AYGKGNDYYVHKMSY
-65 IYIDNITKDGVSESG
+65 IYIDNITKNGVAESG

-107 AYLEM
+107 AYVEM

-119 TSTYSGINEVVNE
+119 TSTYSGINAVVNE
-132 GAGSGKMLIRTVE
+132 GESSGKMLIRTVE
-145 DDGCDHVTKLEFD
+145 DDGCPHVTKLEFD

-216 MTPFLYTVSESGAT
+216 MTPFLYTVSESGST

-262 ERSGI
+262 ERSGM

-282 KFDLERNATTHEH
+282 KFDLERNAKTQEH
-295 VQLNSNTVNIQ
+295 VQLNSNTVNIL
-306 PYHRIHDFAATAE
+306 PYHRIHNFTATAE
-319 TDQMGTYTGNHVLTW
+319 MDNTGTYTGNHMLTW
-334 NIKNPQLSD
+334 DIKNAQLAD

-351 VQRALKP
+351 VQRALKS

-368 TTMSRNKGSYKFVDN
+368 TTMTRNRDRYTYVDN
-383 NRSTWSGN
+383 SRVFWTGNAKDTTVSGN
-391 VNTITLDTIS
+391 RNFRYEAKDP
-401 RKYVYT
+401 YYF
-407 PTKSHEIYDQNG
+407 YDQDGNITHQLTYE
-419 KLLYTVD
+419 LLNSGVQ
-426 VELTNNKVFV
+426 V
-436 SSIPIYYR
+436 SSVPVYYR
-444 IRRASASVWGW
+444 IRRASSSVWGW
-455 NHDLAKTTTL
+455 NNELVQKTAMQ
-465 YNINYLAP
+465 NANYLAP
-473 LAATQDNYSKDKEFE
+473 LAETQENYTKDADYA

-501 SGAPPASFDN
+501 STASGIVIPDDRFYLDTKLTYM
-511 DAYTLQLKKW
+511 D
-521 ETSNDSVTLRIID
+521 DSVTLRIID
-534 YPGRNSGDFY
+534 DPARGSDYKFPQYDITYKGNT
-544 PPRFSLRKPDGNI
+544 LRKLDSFHGN
-557 IRRYGKFSGD
+557 
-567 QEFTVPKGSELYF
+567 QEMRLP
-580 DDGWNQHLTIY
+580 
-591 LYHDT
+591 
-596 QYRIEQNSRGWDGF
+596 RGAQ
-610 VDESSTLPSYPFT
+610 VH
-623 QALQQFLIDSLKP
+623 FLIRGYINTYFPLDRSKQLRILNKGREVVLDQTLEPDPVTDELKVQLCDSLKP
-636 LMIAKY
+636 LFVAKY
-642 QQEYQGNKCMWDNSA
+642 QQEYSGGKCMWDNSA

-662 RTIQETGQEMEFIVP
+662 RTIEETGQEMEFIVP

-686 GSWLATFSDVAD
+686 GSWIATFSDVAD

-716 LHVYDE
+716 LHVSD
-722 SQLAAKSISGP
+722 SLQLQPKTISGP

-812 TVATRYSCNGK
+812 TVATSYSCNGK
-823 STSNAATTEGWRTP
+823 STSNAATAEGWRTP

-865 NALDSMIT
+865 NVLDSMIT
-873 NASGFF
+873 NASGYY

-889 KGTDYAVIPTS
+889 TGTDYAVIPTS
-900 QYGTFAYNNTSAV
+900 QYGTFVYNNTSMPT
-913 SATVT
+913 ATVSLT
-918 VSVAEAVGSG
+918 VDEAVGSV

-933 TASTRL
+933 TSSTRL
-939 SGRVLYKLSTI
+939 SGRVLYQLSTI

-957 LLNGDTVRRDNVP
+957 LLNGDTIRRDNVP

-1013 SFALTKP
+1013 TFALTKP

-1031 VCLVGRVAGG
+1031 VRLVGRVAGG

-1046 LQHGFGVGKNN
+1046 LKHGFGLGKNN

-1071 NTAQLVHDPDDLSRD
+1071 NTAQLVHDPDDLTRD
-1086 TMQQSVEYTAVN
+1086 TIQQSVVYNSYKEEAVT
-1098 GKPVVTN
+1098 TN

-1126 DLYPTKYKVVQAT
+1126 DLFPTKYKVVQAT

-1161 PLTVIHDTLT
+1161 PLTVIYDTLT

-1177 KQYTTSYNAVYDRIY
+1177 KQFATSYNAVYDRIY
-1192 HNPVVVGLSQVLYGI
+1192 HNPVVVGLSQILYGI

-1230 MYTEQPDGTV
+1230 MYTEQSDGTV

-1267 NNNRNGGAVDRVA
+1267 NNNRNGGVVDRVA
-1280 QRGGEVIIHNGL
+1280 QRGGEVTIHNGL

-1385 WVDAGSTYTFAY
+1385 WVDAGSTYTFGY
-1397 SESYY
+1397 SESFY
-1402 WNMGVDITLMKG
+1402 WNMGIDITLMRG
-1414 VKVTQNIGTVSAPQ
+1414 IKVTQDIGTVAAPS

-1482 APADVFYGTTIS
+1482 APADIFYGTTIS
-1494 QLAGKFN
+1494 QLAGRFS

-1534 KPYYLV
+1534 KQYYLV

-1550 VNNTFAYTQ
+1550 VNNTFVYTQ

-1591 NATEEPVYWNIGN
+1591 NATEEPVYWNTGN
-1604 ADQTAATDSIKK
+1604 ADKTAATDSIKK
-1616 GAYRMICPDN
+1616 GSYKMICPDN

-1640 IYQWIAILYGNEKEK
+1640 ICQWIAILYGNEKEK

-1685 SAAGYN
+1685 STAAYN

-1719 QQIANFFGTMGKD
+1719 QSIANFFGTMGKD

-1757 PAQQQQQEMGS
+1757 PAKQQQQEMGS
-1768 QTNASKFL
+1768 QTNTSKFL

-1787 NFDKSNAKTVTKNC
+1787 NYDKNHAKTVTKNC

-1838 ISGREDDLLYGS
+1838 ISGSEADLLYGS
-1850 YVFYTVAGSTY
+1850 YVFYTVGGSTY

-1885 VAKPELSIDTYEQSA
+1885 VCKPELTIDTYEQSA

-1924 AMGNQFDLSINPIS
+1924 AMGNQFDLSINPNS

-1991 CPITFSTLNFSVHFL
+1991 CPITFANLNFSVHFL

-2033 YYLPIEIDGFDIH
+2033 YYLPVEIDGFDIH

-2061 QSDDDW
+2061 ESDDAW

-2094 VVPFR
+2094 IVPFR

-2279 RVAVTYNN
+2279 RVAVSYHN
-2287 DSSAVRFYAGTSDIT
+2287 DSSAVRFYAGSLDIT
-2302 AAPSTLNTQPSTL
+2302 ATQSIITGNPSPIS
-2315 NAPLVFGRGMEGNM
+2315 APLVFGRGMEGNM

-2334 WTKALTPEEITVTN
+2334 WTKVLTQEEITVTN

-2361 YYRMNEGQGTSLRD
+2361 YYRMNEGTGSTLRD

-2399 TANDSVALDRNKLSR
+2399 TANDSVALDHNKLSR
-2414 SAAYDATYMLWF
+2414 SAAYDATYLLWF
-2426 RPTSTNGTIFRAGD
+2426 RPTSTNGILFRAGD

-2450 VFHYGNQKSDIT
+2450 IFYYGDQLSIVNSQIV
-2462 NQKCAVGTWHHL
+2462 NGTWHHL
-2474 VLVVNRTYNNIAVYL
+2474 VLVVNRTYNNIAIYL
-2489 DDQLAV
+2489 DNQLAV
-2495 NFAADRLSGIAGDM
+2495 TFAADRLTGIADDM
-2509 YFGGDGFEGNIDE
+2509 YFGGDGYEGNIDE

-2549 LMAYLPFEQQIQNP
+2549 LMAYLPFEEQIQNP
-2563 NGVLEQVFSVN
+2563 NGVLELVFSIN
-2574 DQRIFRDANG
+2574 DQRIIRDANG
-2584 NVIDKVLPLID
+2584 NVVNKVIPLVT
-2595 LSSLQGGDGGRLS
+2595 SANPNA
-2608 DKATYAPVSGIGLL
+2608 DKANYAPVSGIGLL

-2684 YDTELAFEALYPV
+2684 YDNELAFEALYPV
-2697 TGNPSSV
+2697 TGNSSSV

-2719 RHQFTI
+2719 RHQFVI
-2725 ESLPDWLTVNESYGA
+2725 ESLPDWLTVNEEYGA
-2740 INAISTKTVR
+2740 IGAISSKNVR
-2750 FTFDAQMPVGVYSDY
+2750 FTFNAQMPVGVYSDY

-2775 EPLLVEYTVTA
+2775 EPLLIEYTVTA

-2796 KYPNNM
+2796 MYPLNM
-2802 SVCGEVKIG
+2802 SICGEVKIG
-2811 TVYDTDADDRV
+2811 NNYDTDANDKV
-2822 IALYRNECVGI
+2822 IALYRNECVGM
-2833 ANVAFDNLTSKTE
+2833 ANIAFDPLTSKSE

-2854 DAMNRKEIRFQLWQA
+2854 EAMNNNEIHFQLWQA
-2869 STGKVLELTPS
+2869 STGKMLDLTPS
-2880 RKITFAHG
+2880 TKITFAHG
-2888 AVYGCGEPTPLVF
+2888 YVFGCGDQTPLVL
-2901 STSGSETQNIAL
+2901 STSGSQTQNIAL
-2913 NTGWNWISFNLNL
+2913 NAGWNWISFNLNL
-2926 QPDSARI
+2926 LPDTAII
-2933 NEQLSAE
+2933 NDRMSAE
-2940 AAWTEGDIIKNPAN
+2940 IAWSEGDLIKNPASQ
-2954 RQFCTYSANQD
+2954 QFSTYSETKD
-2965 AFAGTLT
+2965 VYMGTLEAF
-2972 GLDYQLIYMVYA
+2972 DYTQMYMVYT

-2992 GGDPLKQSKM
+2992 SGDPLEQKAM
-3002 QITLRG
+3002 QVTLRG
-3008 DGQWSALPCLLNQ
+3008 DGQWSPLPCLLNQ
-3021 STPLAEALADYFDH
+3021 STPVAEALADYYDH
-3035 ATAGDLVKAHDRFAY
+3035 ASTGDLIKAHDRFAY
-3050 FSADKKWV
+3050 YTADKKWV

-3076 AGPVTVNFYNTERLP
+3076 ADSVTIHFYNKASNAPIQAPKFT
-3091 DKREKDRVRSAERG
+3091 G
-3105 FHGTAAT
+3105 NAAT

-3117 CQISYSDS
+3117 AKVE
-3125 GLTAERSNSDNGLTG
+3125 GMNELMNEG
-3140 VAGQALRAYIGD
+3140 VKAFVGD

-3157 ATPIDG
+3157 ATQIDS
-3163 LYFLTISSDAVGEL
+3163 LCFLTISYDGIGEL
-3177 RFETEDGQSLIVQ
+3177 RFETEDG
-3190 RSYSDNGLT
+3190 T
-3199 AEGGHTG
+3199 
-3206 AAGQT
+3206 
-3211 LCVYYVPDSHHGSLK
+3211 PLK
-3226 APIVLRPGDNRPYKI
+3226 AEQPITYVANNHYGTLKSPIILKPGDNRPYKI

-3251 NNEKYDVT
+3251 NNEKYDMT